1 MCNNIFVSILDELR
15 SSLDKY
21 VSKLPLPVRI
31 VRLGQRQGL
40 IRARIA
46 GANQATGQVLI
57 FLDSH
62 IEVAN
67 GWLEPMLSEIAS
79 DRTRVILPVVDNVN
93 YKTMGYEDWD
103 VNIRTR
109 GGLDWNFL
117 WTFIEPD
124 IRFETSSGYDEIDP
138 FPSPT
143 MVGCAFAID
152 REFFYKSGSY
162 DKNMMIWGGE
172 NVEMAIRV
180 WVCGGSMLTLPCSHI
195 GHIFRMYSP
204 YTSMFDR
211 EDHATKNTNR
221 LVEVWM
227 DQYKPF
233 YYYLKKGTLKRIII
247 VSFVNIYN
255 FVQLDL

>member
-1 MCNNIFVSILDELR
+1 MCSNIPISISDELR

-143 MVGCAFAID
+143 MLA
-152 REFFYKSGSY
+152 
-162 DKNMMIWGGE
+162 N
-172 NVEMAIRV
+172 
-180 WVCGGSMLTLPCSHI
+180 
-195 GHIFRMYSP
+195 
-204 YTSMFDR
+204 
-211 EDHATKNTNR
+211 
-221 LVEVWM
+221 
-227 DQYKPF
+227 
-233 YYYLKKGTLKRIII
+233 
-247 VSFVNIYN
+247 
-255 FVQLDL
+255 

>member
-103 VNIRTR
+103 VNTTGVRH
-109 GGLDWNFL
+109 
-117 WTFIEPD
+117 
-124 IRFETSSGYDEIDP
+124 DP
-138 FPSPT
+138 
-143 MVGCAFAID
+143 
-152 REFFYKSGSY
+152 Y
-162 DKNMMIWGGE
+162 
-172 NVEMAIRV
+172 
-180 WVCGGSMLTLPCSHI
+180 I
-195 GHIFRMYSP
+195 GHALVADACSVPVFLYNIPM
-204 YTSMFDR
+204 
-211 EDHATKNTNR
+211 AT
-221 LVEVWM
+221 
-227 DQYKPF
+227 
-233 YYYLKKGTLKRIII
+233 G
-247 VSFVNIYN
+247 
-255 FVQLDL
+255 

>member
-1 MCNNIFVSILDELR
+1 M
-15 SSLDKY
+15 K
-21 VSKLPLPVRI
+21 KLPLPAQI
-31 VRLGQRQGL
+31 IHLNQRQGL

-46 GANQATGQVLI
+46 GANHASGQVLV

-67 GWLEPMLSEIAS
+67 GWLEPILSEISS
-79 DRTRVILPVVDNVN
+79 DRTRVILPTVDNVDF
-93 YKTMGYEDWD
+93 KTMGYVDWD
-103 VNIRTR
+103 SGDRIR
-109 GGLDWNFL
+109 GGLDWSFL

-124 IRFETSSGYDEIDP
+124 IRFDPANGYDETDP

-162 DKNMMIWGGE
+162 DKGMMIWGGE

-180 WVCGGSMLTLPCSHI
+180 WLCGGSLLTLPCSHI
-195 GHIFRMYSP
+195 GHMFRQYSP
-204 YTSMFDR
+204 YTSLLDR
-211 EDHATKNTNR
+211 EDHATANTNR

-227 DQYKPF
+227 DDYKPF
-233 YYYLKKGTLKRIII
+233 YYYLKKGIFSYYAYRNVFL
-247 VSFVNIYN
+247 F
-255 FVQLDL
+255 

>member
-1 MCNNIFVSILDELR
+1 MRIILCLSDELL

-21 VSKLPLPVRI
+21 VAKLPLRVQI
-31 VRLGQRQGL
+31 VRLSQRQGL

-46 GANQATGQVLI
+46 GANQAKGEVLV

-67 GWLEPMLSEIAS
+67 GWLEPILSEIS
-79 DRTRVILPVVDNVN
+79 TDRTRVILPVVDNVN

-124 IRFETSSGYDEIDP
+124 VRFEPKAGYDETDP

-162 DKNMMIWGGE
+162 DKDMMIWGGE
-172 NVEMAIRV
+172 NVEMAIRA
-180 WVCGGSMLTLPCSHI
+180 WLCGGSLLTLPCSHI

-204 YTSMFDR
+204 YTSMLDR
-211 EDHATKNTNR
+211 EDHATANTNR

-227 DQYKPF
+227 DQYKSF
-233 YYYLKKGTLKRIII
+233 YYYLKAGNKHLNLFTIM
-247 VSFVNIYN
+247 N
-255 FVQLDL
+255 